1 MINSGFVVRD
11 FLYKDMTRVGTL
23 DSNIPYDYIVCK
35 EDYSLLKK
43 IVCNESNYM
52 YISTDGKN
60 ETIRS
65 FNQLINNLISKLS
78 DEGVNVK
85 INVTNRYQEQ
95 YDKAMQTPENIMLIL
110 EIVAVIAVI
119 VAFASIAISTYL
131 SMLSQ
136 ITDIAVYRSLG
147 YSRLNLGFTY
157 FIELLLITL
166 KYILIGGLLTFVAMF
181 FMDIIPLIDFVLIT
195 PFWQFLA
202 LLLIAIATIL
212 LIGLVPIF
220 IVFKRTPA
228 NLYNRFAKRTN
239 E

>member
-1 MINSGFVVRD
+1 MF
-11 FLYKDMTRVGTL
+11 
-23 DSNIPYDYIVCK
+23 
-35 EDYSLLKK
+35 
-43 IVCNESNYM
+43 
-52 YISTDGKN
+52 
-60 ETIRS
+60 
-65 FNQLINNLISKLS
+65 
-78 DEGVNVK
+78 
-85 INVTNRYQEQ
+85 
-95 YDKAMQTPENIMLIL
+95 IL
-110 EIVAVIAVI
+110 EIVAIIAVI
-119 VAFASIAISTYL
+119 MAFISIAISTYL

-166 KYILIGGLLTFVAMF
+166 KYIFIGGLVTFVAMF

-202 LLLIAIATIL
+202 MLGLAIAVIL

-228 NLYNRFAKRTN
+228 NLYNRFAKRVN